1 MPVLTTK
8 GIAGEGWTGTGT
20 GIGFTLIWGFAGFA
34 VISFIPTWLFII
46 WGWFKFCA
54 DVIWFSFYLSS
65 SLSDSLTVVI
75 LYINIFLMIL

>member
-8 GIAGEGWTGTGT
+8 GIAGEGWTGT

-34 VISFIPTWLFII
+34 VISFIPTWLFIL

-54 DVIWFSFYLSS
+54 DVIWFSFNLSS
-65 SLSDSLTVVI
+65 SLSDSTVVF
-75 LYINIFLMIL
+75 YI